1 MKLSRLKIGQDLKI
15 SIGPK
20 NIKAYACVN
29 GHIYLYELNSGFN
42 IKASRVLAMSL
53 VVFSLFG
60 FVLISQLLKLFWF
73 LAGIAQLICWSSR
86 F

>member
-1 MKLSRLKIGQDLKI
+1 MAKILRSLLAKKGF
-15 SIGPK
+15 
-20 NIKAYACVN
+20 KAYACVN

-60 FVLISQLLKLFWF
+60 FVLISQLLKFFWF
-73 LAGIAQLICWSSR
+73 LAGIAHFLFR
-86 F
+86 AGLG